1 MKTNSKFR
9 YATVLA
15 TAFAVVAITGCVD
28 KDYTLDDVDMTVG
41 LGSNLSSPSNNTTE
55 GICLDDVL
63 DLGANNFL
71 KVSEDGMYNID
82 VLDDESF
89 TAHMWVDEF
98 YIPSKTYQGSY
109 TINLGDFQAPPRQGQ
124 RRVKKADDLISFDAP
139 MVDLDFDYDFKT
151 TQIKA
156 LEKLGVRNGKLTV
169 TLAFANDL
177 QQALSNIAIMKFAFP
192 KCVDCGKAAYKGDS
206 IQLNDNVL
214 ELNNVK
220 PSEGVTFTVDIKGVD
235 LSGKKDD
242 GSYMSYHQGEGF
254 RFHGSLGMH
263 VDVYESAVDFDKVS
277 STKDLSVKGT
287 AVLSRMRGD
296 SARGIFTPTREFG
309 KVGGVAL
316 RNIPSFL
323 KDEETNLDLYDPQL
337 NINIYSN
344 VPFPNKMKGAIVAKD
359 MKGNVLKRID
369 VPQFSYKANGESVI
383 SVRRRPSNSTDTTVI
398 VVPDICDV
406 IRNLPD
412 SIALIDLVGTGDD
425 TQVSD
430 IKLDTDYRGTIR
442 LSVSS
447 GIALGENAHVIYNDE
462 YTGWNEHVKDISFV
476 EKNVDG
482 VKTIDGFL
490 KVTASI
496 DNTIPAYLTLTAYG
510 VDVNGN
516 AIPNDKLEVSVEKVI
531 AASADG
537 KTPTTT
543 EEVIYVRPKDNSVFK
558 TLDGLAFK
566 VHMTAKSA
574 AGKTVSGVMLNAYH
588 QVVKVKSLKVQ
599 KSGKVAIDL
608 N

>member
-1 MKTNSKFR
+1 METISKFR

-15 TAFAVVAITGCVD
+15 TAFAAVALTGCVD
-28 KDYTLDDVDMTVG
+28 KDYDLGDVDMTVG
-41 LGSNLSSPSNNTTE
+41 LGNNITLPSNNNTE
-55 GICLDDVL
+55 GISLDDVL
-63 DLGANNFL
+63 DLGTNNFL

-109 TINLGDFQAPPRQGQ
+109 TINLGDFQAPPRYGQ
-124 RRVKKADDLISFDAP
+124 RRVKKADDIISFDAP

-169 TLAFANDL
+169 TLSFANDL
-177 QQALSNIAIMKFAFP
+177 QQALSNIANMKFAFP
-192 KCVDCGKAAYKGDS
+192 KCVECGKAAYKGDS

-214 ELNNVK
+214 ELHNVR
-220 PSEGVTFTVDIKGVD
+220 PADGLTFTVDIKGVD
-235 LSGKKDD
+235 LSGRKDD
-242 GSYMSYHQGEGF
+242 GSFMSYHQGEGF
-254 RFHGSLGMH
+254 RFHGALGMH

-277 STKDLSVKGT
+277 STKDLTVKGT

-296 SARGIFTPTREFG
+296 FARGIFTPTRSFG

-344 VPFPNKMKGAIVAKD
+344 VPFPNKMRGAIVAKD
-359 MKGNVLKRID
+359 NKGNVIKRID

-383 SVRRRPSNSTDTTVI
+383 SVRRRPSNSTDTTIV

-406 IRNLPD
+406 IRSLPD

-442 LSVSS
+442 LSVAS
-447 GIALGENAHVIYNDE
+447 GIALGDNAHIVYKDD
-462 YTGWNEHVKDISFV
+462 YTGWNEKVKDISFV

-482 VKTIDGFL
+482 VETIEGFL

-496 DNTIPAYLTLTAYG
+496 ENTIPAYLTLTAYG
-510 VDVNGN
+510 VDVSGN
-516 AIPNDKLEVSVEKVI
+516 AIPSDKLEVTVEKVI

-537 KTPTTT
+537 KTPATT
-543 EEVIYVRPKDNSVFK
+543 EEVIYVRPKDNRVFK

-566 VHMTAKSA
+566 VHMTAKSG
-574 AGKTVSGVMLNAYH
+574 AGKTVSGVMLNAYN
-588 QVVKVKSLKVQ
+588 QVVKVNSLKVQ

>member
-1 MKTNSKFR
+1 MKISKFR
-9 YATVLA
+9 YATFLA
-15 TAFAVVAITGCVD
+15 TVIAAVALTGCVD
-28 KDYTLDDVDMTVG
+28 KDYSLEDVDMTVG
-41 LGSNLSSPSNNTTE
+41 AGNHLTLPSNNNTE

-63 DLGANNFL
+63 DLGTNNFL

-109 TINLGDFQAPPRQGQ
+109 TINLGDFQAPPRHGQ
-124 RRVKKADDLISFDAP
+124 RRVYKADDIISFDAP
-139 MVDLDFDYDFKT
+139 MVDLDFTYDFNT
-151 TQIKA
+151 TQIKS
-156 LEKLGVRNGKLTV
+156 LERLGVRNGKLTV
-169 TLAFANDL
+169 TLAFAKDL

-192 KCVDCGKAAYKGDS
+192 KCVECGKAAYNGDS
-206 IQLNDNVL
+206 IMLNDNVL
-214 ELNNVK
+214 EINNVK
-220 PSEGVTFTVDIKGVD
+220 PADGLTFTVDIKGVD

-242 GSYMSYHQGEGF
+242 GSYMSYYQGEGF
-254 RFHGSLGMH
+254 RFHGALSMH

-277 STKDLSVKGT
+277 STKDLTVKGT

-296 SARGIFTPTREFG
+296 TARGIFTPTRSFG

-323 KDEETNLDLYDPQL
+323 KNEDTNLDLYDPQL

-383 SVRRRPSNSTDTTVI
+383 SVRRRPSNSNDTTIV

-406 IRNLPD
+406 IRDLPD
-412 SIALIDLVGTGDD
+412 SIALIDLVGTGDE
-425 TQVSD
+425 TVVSD

-442 LSVSS
+442 LSVAS
-447 GIALGENAHVIYNDE
+447 GIALGENARIIYNDE

-496 DNTIPAYLTLTAYG
+496 ENTIPAYLTLSAYG

-516 AIPNDKLEVSVEKVI
+516 AIPEDKLEVSVEKVI
-531 AASADG
+531 AASPDG
-537 KTPTTT
+537 KTPATT
-543 EEVIYVRPKDNSVFK
+543 EEIIYVRPKDNSVFK

-566 VHMTAKSA
+566 VLMSAKA
-574 AGKTVSGVMLNAYH
+574 TDGKSVSGVMLNAYN
-588 QVVKVKSLKVQ
+588 QVVKVNSLKVQ

>member
-1 MKTNSKFR
+1 MKTFFKFR

-15 TAFAVVAITGCVD
+15 TAFAVVALTGCVD
-28 KDYTLDDVDMTVG
+28 KDYDLGDVDMTVG
-41 LGSNLSSPSNNTTE
+41 LGSNLTLPSNNSTE

-63 DLGANNFL
+63 DLGTNNFL
-71 KVSEDGMYNID
+71 KVSEDGMYNIN

-124 RRVKKADDLISFDAP
+124 RRVMKADDIISFDAP
-139 MVDLDFDYDFKT
+139 MVDLDFTYDFNT
-151 TQIKA
+151 NQIKS
-156 LEKLGVRNGKLTV
+156 LERLGVRNGKLTV
-169 TLAFANDL
+169 TLSFANDL
-177 QQALSNIAIMKFAFP
+177 QQALSNIANMKFAFP
-192 KCVDCGKAAYKGDS
+192 KCVECGKAAYKGDS

-214 ELNNVK
+214 ELHNVK
-220 PSEGVTFTVDIKGVD
+220 PADGLTFTVDIKGVD
-235 LSGKKDD
+235 LAGKKDD
-242 GSYMSYHQGEGF
+242 GSYMSYYQGEGF
-254 RFHGSLGMH
+254 RFHGALSMH

-277 STKDLSVKGT
+277 STKDLTVKGT

-296 SARGIFTPTREFG
+296 TARGIFTPTREFG

-359 MKGNVLKRID
+359 IKGNVLKRID

-383 SVRRRPSNSTDTTVI
+383 SVRRRPSNSTDTTIV

-425 TQVSD
+425 TQVSE

-442 LSVSS
+442 LSVAS
-447 GIALGENAHVIYNDE
+447 GISLGESAHIVYKDE

-476 EKNVDG
+476 EKDVDG
-482 VKTIDGFL
+482 VKTIEGFL
-490 KVTASI
+490 KVTANI
-496 DNTIPAYLTLTAYG
+496 ENTIPAYLTLTAYG
-510 VDVNGN
+510 LDMNGN
-516 AIPNDKLEVSVEKVI
+516 PIPNDKLEVSVEKVI

-537 KTPTTT
+537 KTPATTD
-543 EEVIYVRPKDNSVFK
+543 EVIYVRPKDNSVFK
-558 TLDGLAFK
+558 TLDGIAFK
-566 VHMTAKSA
+566 VHMSAKSS
-574 AGKTVSGVMLNAYH
+574 AGKPVSGVMLNAYN
-588 QVVKVKSLKVQ
+588 QVVKVNSLKVQ
-599 KSGKVAIDL
+599 KAGKVAIDL